1 MAQDCKLR
9 DWSQQDR
16 QAGRTIAFG
25 LWNGKISIQVYNNQD
40 MKNKLFRRNFDECEI
55 LLIEKLINK
64 IMAGSPESKQSIQ
77 FQKYDFQS
85 KQFKMEAVFEFGK
98 DSKQVYHL
106 TVTDCA
112 KQQSFTFVIKA
123 RATMTMGSEPLNDA
137 NLSALKVEALK
148 DCEVIF
154 LPIYYTE
161 ASLIL
166 QQADSM
172 GYAPL
177 FFGVD
182 GMDGILTLDGF
193 DKSKKYTVAELEEIL
208 ASEDKLKSVMKEE
221 LRRVKKEYAT
231 PRKSEIV
238 YNDTV
243 AEYVEEAEK
252 IDDYHVTLFLSNEG
266 YFKKINDQSLR
277 MNSEQKFKEA
287 LPQGVGNVEKTEE
300 GIRRA
305 NLTDEQIKA
314 EIQTK

>member
-98 DSKQVYHL
+98 DSKQVYHV
-106 TVTDCA
+106 TVTDCV

-148 DCEVIF
+148 DWIASAKICAPFTVQ
-154 LPIYYTE
+154 PIDPNKQRGGYGNRGGGGGGYQ
-161 ASLIL
+161 APA
-166 QQADSM
+166 QQAPV
-172 GYAPL
+172 G
-177 FFGVD
+177 GGD
-182 GMDGILTLDGF
+182 GGGD
-193 DKSKKYTVAELEEIL
+193 
-208 ASEDKLKSVMKEE
+208 
-221 LRRVKKEYAT
+221 
-231 PRKSEIV
+231 
-238 YNDTV
+238 
-243 AEYVEEAEK
+243 
-252 IDDYHVTLFLSNEG
+252 
-266 YFKKINDQSLR
+266 
-277 MNSEQKFKEA
+277 
-287 LPQGVGNVEKTEE
+287 LPF
-300 GIRRA
+300 
-305 NLTDEQIKA
+305 
-314 EIQTK
+314 